1 MGAKSRENEMIIP
14 QPCAKL
20 MDRNR
25 TKKHIN
31 RINENATDLYL

>member
-1 MGAKSRENEMIIP
+1 MGAKRREKEIIIP
-14 QPCAKL
+14 QPCATL

-25 TKKHIN
+25 TKKH